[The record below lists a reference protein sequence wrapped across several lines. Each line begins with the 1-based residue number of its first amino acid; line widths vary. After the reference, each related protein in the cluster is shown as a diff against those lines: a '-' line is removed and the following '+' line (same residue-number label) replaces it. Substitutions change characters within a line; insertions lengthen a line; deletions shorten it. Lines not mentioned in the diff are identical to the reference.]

1 MSAFL
6 FKISK
11 RSSVPLRMVLVLF
24 VTIFGVFVFTVCIKQ
39 ITIENKS
46 NNIALTT
53 EKERSHCNLH
63 ASAQE
68 ELPQIHFP
76 QPKTYSRGECSCNPV
91 RFFVLFS
98 MQRSGSGWFETL
110 LNSHPNI
117 SSHGEIFSV
126 KERRINISSIIKTLD
141 SVYNLDWFS
150 SASKN
155 ECVAAVGF
163 KWMLNQGV
171 FDNHKEILDYFNLK
185 GVSVTFL
192 FRRNLLRRLISV
204 LANDY
209 DRHAKQLNGIHK
221 SHVHTKQEA
230 EVLAQFKPVINTTAL
245 IANLRSVERTMTD
258 CLLLFRS
265 THHKI
270 LYYEDIVKNHKE
282 LVQIQEFLGVPVR
295 KLLSRQVKIHLRPP
309 SEQIM
314 NWKDVYIMLNGTQYE
329 HFLHQADY
337 AN

>member
-6 FKISK
+6 FKTSK
-11 RSSVPLRMVLVLF
+11 RSSVPLRVVLVLF

-46 NNIALTT
+46 NNIALTS
-53 EKERSHCNLH
+53 EKERSHCSLH

-68 ELPQIHFP
+68 ELPHIHFP
-76 QPKTYSRGECSCNPV
+76 RPKTYSRGECSCNPV

-126 KERRINISSIIKTLD
+126 KERRINISSIIRTLD

-163 KWMLNQGV
+163 KWMLNQGI

-185 GVSVTFL
+185 GVSVIFL

-209 DRHAKQLNGIHK
+209 DRLAKQLNGIHK

-230 EVLAQFKPVINTTAL
+230 EVLAQFKPIINTTAL

-258 CLLLFRS
+258 CLQLFKS

-270 LYYEDIVKNHKE
+270 LYYEDIVKNHKA

-295 KLLSRQVKIHLRPP
+295 KLQSRQVKIHIRPP

-314 NWKDVYIMLNGTQYE
+314 NWKDVYITLNGTQYE
-329 HFLHQADY
+329 HFLHHADY

>member
-163 KWMLNQGV
+163 KWMLNQV
-171 FDNHKEILDYFNLK
+171 
-185 GVSVTFL
+185 
-192 FRRNLLRRLISV
+192 NLL
-204 LANDY
+204 
-209 DRHAKQLNGIHK
+209 
-221 SHVHTKQEA
+221 
-230 EVLAQFKPVINTTAL
+230 
-245 IANLRSVERTMTD
+245 
-258 CLLLFRS
+258 
-265 THHKI
+265 
-270 LYYEDIVKNHKE
+270 
-282 LVQIQEFLGVPVR
+282 
-295 KLLSRQVKIHLRPP
+295 
-309 SEQIM
+309 
-314 NWKDVYIMLNGTQYE
+314 
-329 HFLHQADY
+329 
-337 AN
+337 